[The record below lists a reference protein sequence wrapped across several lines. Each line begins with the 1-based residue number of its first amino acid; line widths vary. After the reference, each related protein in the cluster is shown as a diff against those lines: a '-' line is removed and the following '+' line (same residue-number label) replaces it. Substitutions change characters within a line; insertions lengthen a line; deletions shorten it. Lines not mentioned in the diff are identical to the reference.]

1 MVYIK
6 STKERKKVMAVNQIE
21 ETETIL
27 FKGIQLEEFGIE
39 IFSLSKEII
48 NNCLRKA
55 SFTIFLP
62 YLAVNSIMWED
73 KQYFARR
80 FSRAAI
86 PNSTKHEIM
95 LADKHYVVMLLMQ

>member
-1 MVYIK
+1 
-6 STKERKKVMAVNQIE
+6 MAVNQIE

-39 IFSLSKEII
+39 IFSLSKAII

-55 SFTIFLP
+55 SFTIFLR
-62 YLAVNSIMWED
+62 YLAVNSIMLV
-73 KQYFARR
+73 ARR

-86 PNSTKHEIM
+86 PNSTKHEIII
-95 LADKHYVVMLLMQ
+95 ADKHYVVMLFIQ

>member
-1 MVYIK
+1 
-6 STKERKKVMAVNQIE
+6 MAVNQIE

-39 IFSLSKEII
+39 IFSLSKAII

-55 SFTIFLP
+55 SFTIFLR
-62 YLAVNSIMWED
+62 YLAVNSIIWV
-73 KQYFARR
+73 ARR

-86 PNSTKHEIM
+86 PNSTKHEIII
-95 LADKHYVVMLLMQ
+95 ADKHYVVMLFIQ

>member
-39 IFSLSKEII
+39 ILSLSKAII

-62 YLAVNSIMWED
+62 YNAVNSIMWVV
-73 KQYFARR
+73 RR

>member
-21 ETETIL
+21 EAETIL

-39 IFSLSKEII
+39 ILSLSKAII

-62 YLAVNSIMWED
+62 YNAVNSIMWVV
-73 KQYFARR
+73 RR

-95 LADKHYVVMLLMQ
+95 LADKHYVVMLLIQ

>member
-6 STKERKKVMAVNQIE
+6 STKERKKVMAINQIE
-21 ETETIL
+21 EAETIL

-39 IFSLSKEII
+39 ILSLSKAII

-62 YLAVNSIMWED
+62 YNAVNSIMWVV
-73 KQYFARR
+73 RR

>member
-39 IFSLSKEII
+39 IFSLSKAII

-55 SFTIFLP
+55 GFTIFLR
-62 YLAVNSIMWED
+62 YLAVNSIMWV
-73 KQYFARR
+73 ARR

-86 PNSTKHEIM
+86 PNSTKHEIII
-95 LADKHYVVMLLMQ
+95 ADKHYVVMLFIQ

>member
-1 MVYIK
+1 
-6 STKERKKVMAVNQIE
+6 MAINQIE
-21 ETETIL
+21 EAETIL

-39 IFSLSKEII
+39 ILSLSKAII

-62 YLAVNSIMWED
+62 YNAVNSIMWVV
-73 KQYFARR
+73 RR

>member
-21 ETETIL
+21 EAETIL

-39 IFSLSKEII
+39 ILSLRKAII

-62 YLAVNSIMWED
+62 YNAVNSIMWV
-73 KQYFARR
+73 ARR
-80 FSRAAI
+80 FSRAAF